1 MGILLSQ
8 ASSTKADCDPLVAQV
23 LRVSSIMKDGE
34 EDQEPQKTPPSYSLA
49 GDRICGNLQEL
60 HRGKDTE
67 NPKQEDVSPGRVR
80 CCAMCPLLQGRQL
93 QQSSETKKFCKVPG
107 YKVNIGKSVIFM

>member
-67 NPKQEDVSPGRVR
+67 NPKQEDVSPGRCDAVPREGSCNNLVR
-80 CCAMCPLLQGRQL
+80 PRSLARFLDI
-93 QQSSETKKFCKVPG
+93 K
-107 YKVNIGKSVIFM
+107 

>member
-23 LRVSSIMKDGE
+23 LRVSFIMKDGE
-34 EDQEPQKTPPSYSLA
+34 EDQEPQKAPSSYSLA

-67 NPKQEDVSPGRVR
+67 NPSKK
-80 CCAMCPLLQGRQL
+80 MCPLGGCDAAQCAHCCRKGNCNSLVRPRSL
-93 QQSSETKKFCKVPG
+93 ARFLDIK
-107 YKVNIGKSVIFM
+107 

>member
-60 HRGKDTE
+60 HGAKTLKT
-67 NPKQEDVSPGRVR
+67 PSKK
-80 CCAMCPLLQGRQL
+80 MCPLGG
-93 QQSSETKKFCKVPG
+93 CDAVPREG
-107 YKVNIGKSVIFM
+107 SCNNLVRPRSLARFLDIK